1 MSLKTEYGFNE
12 DDFAQNGESMNEL
25 TVTITLCEYRNLI
38 REQAQAAKE
47 IELLQERLKKAQESG
62 KAFMELLFLK
72 SPEIV
77 SKICDLYTEFF
88 PSGKTE
94 DGESDVLSGTEND
107 ERERERK

>member
-62 KAFMELLFLK
+62 KAFLEVLLLK
-72 SPEIV
+72 SPEAV
-77 SKICDLYTEFF
+77 NKICELYNEFF
-88 PSGKTE
+88 PNGKTKAE
-94 DGESDVLSGTEND
+94 EIEND
-107 ERERERK
+107 EREREQK